1 MSDPAFARPSPEVQL
16 SQATADKTARQI
28 PYRKIAA
35 TSWISRL
42 LPGVRSAIY
51 LGDDHL
57 LHAKQMMLFEKYR
70 RFYFSDIEAISFS
83 KSNRWIWLSVVWGSL
98 LFCSLFW
105 YLGHQTW
112 CYVVGALSC
121 LFFGGLLLSNL
132 IAGPTYVVNI
142 QTAAQIRR
150 LRPVERENKLIKF
163 QQTLIP
169 IIMQAQQP
177 QPAQQPSTNQ
187 AIA

>member
-1 MSDPAFARPSPEVQL
+1 MSDPALAKPSSDVRL
-16 SQATADKTARQI
+16 SRAMTDKTERQV

-35 TSWISRL
+35 TGWTSRL
-42 LPGVRSAIY
+42 FPGARSTLY
-51 LGDDHL
+51 LADDHL
-57 LHAKQMMLFEKYR
+57 LHAKQMILFEKYR

-83 KSNRWIWLSVVWGSL
+83 KSNRWIWFSTVWGFL

-112 CYVVGALSC
+112 CYVAGALFC

-132 IAGPTYVVNI
+132 IAGPTYVVNL

-150 LRPVERENKLIKF
+150 LRPVERENQLIKF
-163 QQTLIP
+163 HQTIVP
-169 IIMQAQQP
+169 IIMQAQQ
-177 QPAQQPSTNQ
+177 Q
-187 AIA
+187 AAA